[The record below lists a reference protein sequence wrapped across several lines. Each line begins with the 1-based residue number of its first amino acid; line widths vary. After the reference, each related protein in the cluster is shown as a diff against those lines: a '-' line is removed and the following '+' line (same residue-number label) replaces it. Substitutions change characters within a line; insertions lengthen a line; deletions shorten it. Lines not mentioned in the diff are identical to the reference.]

1 MGTMKSALHR
11 STVGLAALLVAC
23 QAVTP
28 VVDRRPEFVP
38 LELLRSTVWVGS
50 VAGEGAMS
58 SGSAVIVG
66 PHQLLTAAHVW
77 APHEEWREG
86 LPEERELSFCT
97 PSLIALRADP
107 GASLSLKGVP
117 AFTHSRFRLLAAGT
131 PEVQD
136 PANGGTGPRIALG
149 DWVLI
154 ETDDTLWD
162 PDDAAQVHP
171 AALDKDWRVPDGSE
185 LLVAGFSSIF
195 LPEGSHDDQGVL
207 DLGAH
212 LEFVLAGPYTIR
224 GQASSSVDL
233 PGLEYPT
240 DWPRPGGHSGGGV
253 YLWDEREREPKLI
266 GVFHSKSG
274 TQVTATVQ
282 FRLLGLDSLAFDLK
296 RDRKGALL
304 SYDPVAPAFAAMQR
318 DAP

>member
-1 MGTMKSALHR
+1 MGTVRSALHP

-23 QAVTP
+23 QAATP

-50 VAGEGAMS
+50 LAGEGALS
-58 SGSAVIVG
+58 AGSAVIVG

-77 APHEEWREG
+77 APQEEWWEG

-97 PSLIALRADP
+97 PSLVALRAVP
-107 GASLSLKGVP
+107 GASMSLKGLP
-117 AFTHSRFRLLAAGT
+117 PFTRSRFRLLAAGT
-131 PEVQD
+131 PEVQEL
-136 PANGGTGPRIALG
+136 ANGGTGPRRAPG

-171 AALDKDWRVPDGSE
+171 AALDKDWRVPEGSE

-195 LPEGSHDDQGVL
+195 RREGSHDDQGFL

-224 GQASSSVDL
+224 GQARNVADL

-266 GVFHSKSG
+266 GVFHSKHA
-274 TQVTATVQ
+274 TQVTATAQ
-282 FRLLGLDSLAFDLK
+282 FLLLGLDSLAFDVK
-296 RDRKGALL
+296 RDREGALL
-304 SYDPVAPAFAAMQR
+304 SYDPVAPAFAAMER